1 MNKFIFTLLFCCV
14 NLYYLGAKQIAKP
27 VCITYPDQ
35 NDFALININCFLAQ
49 SSCVWDSS
57 SGESWE
63 NTFWKDTLISSNKSY
78 QAARTE
84 KMFRETESMRKAA
97 EISVGEFL
105 KKRYCIDNNLISS
118 YSEAETSLYKERFGP
133 KINELGKLTEKLND
147 LVKAGPQKKNPEALT
162 NYQNQLTSLI
172 KTINNSFNQICE
184 AEETL
189 CGCYS
194 G

>member
-1 MNKFIFTLLFCCV
+1 MNKVFFTLLFGCA
-14 NLYYLGAKQIAKP
+14 NLYYPGAKQIAGL

-35 NDFALININCFLAQ
+35 NAFALINKNCFLTQ
-49 SSCVWDSS
+49 SSCVWDSGL
-57 SGESWE
+57 GESWK
-63 NTFWKDTLISSNKSY
+63 NTFWHDTLISSNESY

-84 KMFRETESMRKAA
+84 KILRKTEDMRKAA
-97 EISVGEFL
+97 EMSVGEFL

-118 YSEAETSLYKERFGP
+118 YSEAETSLYQERFGP
-133 KINELGKLTEKLND
+133 KIKELGKLTEKLND

-162 NYQNQLTSLI
+162 TYQNQLTSLV
-172 KTINNSFNQICE
+172 KTIDTGFNQICE
-184 AEETL
+184 AQETL